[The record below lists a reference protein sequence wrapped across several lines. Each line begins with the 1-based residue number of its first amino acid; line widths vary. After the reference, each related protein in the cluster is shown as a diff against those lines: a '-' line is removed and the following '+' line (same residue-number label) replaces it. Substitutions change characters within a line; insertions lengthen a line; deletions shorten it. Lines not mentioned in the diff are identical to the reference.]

1 MADVEM
7 FPATIETDCQR
18 EGLKWATRV
27 GRRVVNSAKKKAP
40 VDTGA
45 LRNSIEAVIT
55 PHVGGIHVTIGSDK
69 DYAEFFHTGT
79 GIYGPL
85 GRPITPTTRQFLKF
99 QVKGSK
105 GKRRGK
111 DAKWVFA
118 REVAGMPAK
127 PFLIE
132 ALVDVMGVV
141 ERLR

>member
-1 MADVEM
+1 MADVEI

-18 EGLKWATRV
+18 EGLKWARRV
-27 GRRVVNSAKKKAP
+27 GRQVTNAAKRKAP

-55 PHVGGIHVTIGSDK
+55 PHTGGIHVTVGSDK

-85 GRPITPTTRQFLKF
+85 NRPITPTTRQFLKF
-99 QVKGSK
+99 QVKGSG

-111 DAKWVFA
+111 DSKWVFA
-118 REVAGMPAK
+118 REVAGIRPD
-127 PFLIE
+127 PFLID
-132 ALVDVMGVV
+132 ALVEVMGVV